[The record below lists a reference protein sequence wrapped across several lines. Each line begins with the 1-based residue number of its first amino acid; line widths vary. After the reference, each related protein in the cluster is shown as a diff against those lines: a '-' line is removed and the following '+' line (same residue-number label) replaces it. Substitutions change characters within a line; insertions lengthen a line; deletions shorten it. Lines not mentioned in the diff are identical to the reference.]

1 MSDTTSALIGITLA
15 NFVMIIALGTLMRSL
30 HKRERDAEIREA
42 WARSPHF
49 TRQWLN
55 RETDVLPER
64 VIKD

>member
-42 WARSPHF
+42 WASNQEF
-49 TRQWLN
+49 TKLWLDK
-55 RETDVLPER
+55 ETDVLPER
-64 VIKD
+64 VIED